1 MQEAPFLLSWM
12 ICRNQR
18 ADSIFSEE
26 DSIMSLLLD
35 FILVLI
41 FVLCV
46 YTGVKRGFIRSV
58 IEYCGS
64 SAFDI
69 GRC

>member
-1 MQEAPFLLSWM
+1 
-12 ICRNQR
+12 
-18 ADSIFSEE
+18 
-26 DSIMSLLLD
+26 MSLLLD

-58 IEYCGS
+58 MS
-64 SAFDI
+64 I